1 MNRSK
6 YIALTFQS
14 LLLIGIASI
23 NLQQV
28 LGQET
33 LSLEEAVKTALENNQ
48 QIKIQQY
55 NVDISTLR
63 VHPSLVGRRPVL
75 SLNGSYE
82 LGWSD
87 ADIET
92 LSFTPGAEGN
102 TELGL
107 DGYSQDIIISPELSM
122 NIYDGQSG
130 KYRLDQLKTAN
141 DLAILQLRQTIEQTI
156 SDVSNAY
163 LLLAEQQSL
172 VEITQQS
179 ITVGQERLERVSADE
194 SYGNAGSLQRLQVSV
209 DLKSDS
215 AGLRSQLLN
224 VTNSRRNLNRL
235 MGVALSKTY
244 EVDTEVVVNEQ
255 LSLEVLSTSLLEN
268 STLLKLNQQNIKLAD
283 LDVALSK
290 VAYRPQLQG
299 YVNAS
304 YVNLTDEANF
314 LQANRT
320 LGPNVGLRLNMTLF
334 DGGAR
339 KINKQ
344 TALLTYQQRNLERKD
359 VEGELMKELQNAF
372 AIYQNTLELL
382 RIERSNLLSF
392 EKNLENMQNMQ
403 GLGLATYTDVR
414 TAQLNLNAARNRI
427 NTYQFNIKQAE
438 VALYNLSGQ
447 LIDEQDP

>member
-6 YIALTFQS
+6 YIALTINS
-14 LLLIGIASI
+14 LILAGLAFL
-23 NLQQV
+23 NLQQ
-28 LGQET
+28 GFSQET

-87 ADIET
+87 ANIET
-92 LSFTPGAEGN
+92 LSFDPTVDRNSEI
-102 TELGL
+102 EL

-130 KYRLDQLKTAN
+130 KYRLDQLRTAN
-141 DLAILQLRQTIEQTI
+141 DLAALQLRQTIEQTI
-156 SDVSNAY
+156 SEVSNAY
-163 LLLAEQQSL
+163 LLLAEQQAL
-172 VEITQQS
+172 VEITRQS
-179 ITVGQERLERVSADE
+179 TAVSLERLERIAVDE

-215 AGLRSQLLN
+215 AGLRSQLLS

-235 MGVALSKTY
+235 MGVELSKEY
-244 EVDTEVVVNEQ
+244 EVNTEVVVNEQ
-255 LSLEVLSTSLLEN
+255 LSLETLSTSLFEN
-268 STLLKLNQQNIKLAD
+268 STLLKLSQQNIKLAD

-304 YVNLTDEANF
+304 YVNLTDDANF

-320 LGPNVGLRLNMTLF
+320 FGPNVGLRLNMTLF

-359 VEGELMKELQNAF
+359 IEAELMKELQNAY
-372 AIYQNTLELL
+372 AVYLNTLELL
-382 RIERSNLLSF
+382 RIEKSNLLTF
-392 EKNLENMQNMQ
+392 EKNLENMLNMQ

-427 NTYQFNIKQAE
+427 ATFQFNIKQAE

-447 LIDEQDP
+447 LINE